1 MSIKEMANLISKL
14 EHEKSI
20 LKQKV
25 RLLRS
30 LVDFG
35 EIYVKTSSRDCDG
48 VSAYSN
54 YIFTSINE
62 YDETYDSWVDSLEG
76 PSNWSVVSTKEDL
89 WDEEECGT
97 FGQGWGIN

>member
-1 MSIKEMANLISKL
+1 MTNQKIIEKL
-14 EHEKSI
+14 ALEK
-20 LKQKV
+20 LLLTQEV

-35 EIYVKTSSRDCDG
+35 EIYVKTSSQDCDG

-54 YIFTSINE
+54 YTFTSIE
-62 YDETYDSWVDSLEG
+62 EHDETYDSWVDSLEG
-76 PSNWSVVSTKEDL
+76 PSSWSVVSTKEDL